1 MVSIRDRALVGKH
14 DIVGRAYLCLDPRR
28 FSDFL
33 AHELWMD
40 LDTQG
45 RILVRVS
52 MEGEK
57 DDIQFFFGRGF
68 RSLKRAEA
76 DMLRIFIDKVG
87 FFFCSL
93 GFPERDC
100 SCRCRPLSNNV
111 FLEMS
116 SKLSSNLETQ
126 AWITTKP

>member
-1 MVSIRDRALVGKH
+1 MSVRDRALVGKH

-28 FSDFL
+28 FSDCL

-57 DDIQFFFGRGF
+57 DDIQFYFGRAF

-76 DMLRIFIDKVG
+76 DMLRIFIDKVR
-87 FFFCSL
+87 FSCKSKFHALTLFCL
-93 GFPERDC
+93 LYEDVPIHPTMPIAKRDQ
-100 SCRCRPLSNNV
+100 V
-111 FLEMS
+111 FIQVQRWAGL
-116 SKLSSNLETQ
+116 
-126 AWITTKP
+126 

>member
-1 MVSIRDRALVGKH
+1 MVSVRDRALVGKH

-28 FSDFL
+28 FGDLL

-57 DDIQFFFGRGF
+57 DDIQFYFGRAF

-76 DMLRIFIDKVG
+76 DMLRIFIDKVS
-87 FFFCSL
+87 FSCSTISSVNVH
-93 GFPERDC
+93 FD
-100 SCRCRPLSNNV
+100 RCHHSSINV
-111 FLEMS
+111 YLETS
-116 SKLSSNLETQ
+116 SRHFSNLENK
-126 AWITTKP
+126 A

>member
-1 MVSIRDRALVGKH
+1 MGFASFFNIFFFFFDLSCVGDETFDLSVDKPLWLMVSIRDRALVGKH

-68 RSLKRAEA
+68 RSLKRAEG
-76 DMLRIFIDKVG
+76 DMLRIFIDKVNL
-87 FFFCSL
+87 FFAVFIL
-93 GFPERDC
+93 GF
-100 SCRCRPLSNNV
+100 L
-111 FLEMS
+111 
-116 SKLSSNLETQ
+116 
-126 AWITTKP
+126 